1 MKKIIL
7 KSLIQIR
14 RNKTTRPQKH
24 HQHPNNSTLDK
35 KKLNRNSPKTRLL
48 PQNRIPHNFNQIDA
62 LITINTKRLCRFPP
76 RSNQID

>member
-35 KKLNRNSPKTRLL
+35 KKTQPKFPKNQITSPKSHTTQL
-48 PQNRIPHNFNQIDA
+48 
-62 LITINTKRLCRFPP
+62 
-76 RSNQID
+76 